1 MCILERRKTKQ
12 ELHDSRFGLY
22 ERAVTFEG
30 PEVYSKSLPIRGATL
45 PGKLRVL
52 CEQIL
57 LHLSEATKGRKT
69 SKEDVRMV
77 LNLKVDSKDRI
88 WLLYSSS
95 IRTVQSSKQFLSV
108 GASTD
113 NMIQNPLNVQDV
125 IKLSPKIKLSQ
136 IANHD
141 PNIVISNTKDYMLCP
156 SCGLV
161 RLGETFHPVPYKT
174 IVTHYE
180 QVMMTSNNQWP
191 PPKDIIVSAGGVGFG
206 KVVLNEA
213 KQDHTVNTPAEVE
226 EEELVIPPVIRHFH
240 KRLKVEGYMRYRS
253 DPLFLHKKC
262 KLCENCF
269 LSYAHLVSNSF
280 QIKVP
285 IKLDTELKHLGFD
298 SNVREDDSSKDRD
311 QIKGGLGTSSRK
323 NKNTGGARPLNI
335 SHNDEH
341 ISSFG
346 SEILIPTPEFPQA
359 ILEPPS
365 VDIEEDVE
373 QLMPLPYEIIES
385 PSQPLKHLITM
396 HDELEKKQIMK
407 QVKKREIKAHVN
419 PYEIPLKFVERKG
432 SRKKKM
438 KQVASKAKN
447 RGDETTVLQDGYSGR
462 QDAVKDLPVDGREEG
477 VDYLSDAL
485 AELIKKVSEQVFSN
499 IYRNTFYGVCFFYLF
514 PTDIFFIW

>member
-30 PEVYSKSLPIRGATL
+30 PEVYSKSLPIRGASL

-57 LHLSEATKGRKT
+57 LHISESTKNRK
-69 SKEDVRMV
+69 SCKEDVRMV

-88 WLLYSSS
+88 WLLFSSS
-95 IRTVQSSKQFLSV
+95 IRTVQSSKAFLSV
-108 GASTD
+108 GASTESLL
-113 NMIQNPLNVQDV
+113 NTNHSLIQNPLNVQDV

-141 PNIVISNTKDYMLCP
+141 PNTVISNMKDYVLCP

-161 RLGETFHPVPYKT
+161 RSGETFHPVPYKT

-191 PPKDIIVSAGGVGFG
+191 PPKDIIKSAGGVGFG
-206 KVVLNEA
+206 KVVQSET
-213 KQDHTVNTPAEVE
+213 KQGHGHIIDTTKME
-226 EEELVIPPVIRHFH
+226 EEDLVIPPVIRHFH
-240 KRLKVEGYMRYRS
+240 KRLKVEGYSRYRS

-269 LSYAHLVSNSF
+269 LSYAHLVSTSF
-280 QIKVP
+280 QIKMP
-285 IKLDTELKHLGFD
+285 IKLDTELKRLGFD
-298 SNVREDDSSKDRD
+298 TNVRNESFQDRDHSNTADSSRTK
-311 QIKGGLGTSSRK
+311 K
-323 NKNTGGARPLNI
+323 NIRGARSSKLSYNVG
-335 SHNDEH
+335 EH

-346 SEILIPTPEFPQA
+346 SEILIPVPEFPQA
-359 ILEPPS
+359 ILEPPQS
-365 VDIEEDVE
+365 AVDMEEDIE
-373 QLMPLPYEIIES
+373 QLMPLSYKIIES

-396 HDELEKKQIMK
+396 HEALEKKQIMK
-407 QVKKREIKAHVN
+407 RGKKRESKAQVN
-419 PYEIPLKFVERKG
+419 PYEIPLKFVERKS

-438 KQVASKAKN
+438 KEVASEDEK
-447 RGDETTVLQDGYSGR
+447 RGYEAPLEGNEDGI
-462 QDAVKDLPVDGREEG
+462 Q
-477 VDYLSDAL
+477 YLSNAM
-485 AELIKKVSEQVFSN
+485 AELIKKVSEKVS
-499 IYRNTFYGVCFFYLF
+499 IYYSVLQNGFA
-514 PTDIFFIW
+514 